1 MLFPLEPVAHT
12 PDLNLFALDHEY
24 WTADAGDA
32 APLHGAAFSKD
43 AAHQSEIELG
53 FALSLAIVV
62 SALIDACAPQFHN
75 RPHLRLRRQHCR

>member
-1 MLFPLEPVAHT
+1 MLFPLEPVSHT
-12 PDLNLFALDHEY
+12 PDLNLFALDHEH

-32 APLHGAAFSKD
+32 APMHGTALSKD

-62 SALIDACAPQFHN
+62 SALIDACAPKSRN
-75 RPHLRLRRQHCR
+75 RPSPAFRRQPCR